1 MNHCHETSSSDIQE
15 LSALVTCKLITR
27 PLDELHPHPS
37 YARHCVTVPIS
48 KLSALAERSDLA
60 FQEPIRITRD
70 GIIIDGYARVELAR
84 QLGRTELLCL
94 EYDLSETESLQ
105 EMLEAHQ
112 SSRGFNAFQRTV
124 LALDLES
131 EFQEQARSHQR
142 EGGRNKGSSKL
153 TEAERLDVR
162 SRIAAVA
169 GVSAGNVRKVKW
181 LTTAAHHDLTA
192 ALKTGE
198 ISIHLAWTW
207 SQKPLH
213 EQLDALWWQ
222 RTKKGLNKTTQE
234 LVSRHR
240 PKSSLSVPD
249 PGELA
254 NRLAA
259 LRPNQIS
266 SIKVSVVKGQGKAI
280 YLTEELAL
288 ALDFQQMD
296 LCEATSR

>member
-1 MNHCHETSSSDIQE
+1 MLFTLTKSSIYPKLSLARKVLPRLQKWLEVDGKLCLNGTFTAHIPRSPSVTIRDLLGRMNHCHETSSSDIQA

-142 EGGRNKGSSKL
+142 G
-153 TEAERLDVR
+153 
-162 SRIAAVA
+162 
-169 GVSAGNVRKVKW
+169 W
-181 LTTAAHHDLTA
+181 
-192 ALKTGE
+192 
-198 ISIHLAWTW
+198 
-207 SQKPLH
+207 P
-213 EQLDALWWQ
+213 
-222 RTKKGLNKTTQE
+222 
-234 LVSRHR
+234 
-240 PKSSLSVPD
+240 
-249 PGELA
+249 
-254 NRLAA
+254 
-259 LRPNQIS
+259 
-266 SIKVSVVKGQGKAI
+266 
-280 YLTEELAL
+280 
-288 ALDFQQMD
+288 
-296 LCEATSR
+296 